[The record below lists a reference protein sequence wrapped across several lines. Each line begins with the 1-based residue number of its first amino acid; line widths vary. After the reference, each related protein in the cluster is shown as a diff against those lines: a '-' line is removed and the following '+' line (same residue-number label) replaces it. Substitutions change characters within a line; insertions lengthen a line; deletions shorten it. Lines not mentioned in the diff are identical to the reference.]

1 MTIKR
6 SDLFTHERRQ
16 QIINILEEQQRA
28 TVPELSRRFDV
39 SEVTIRKDLAWLAN
53 LKPIVR
59 THGGAV
65 LVSGNGNELDF
76 DTRERL
82 QHQEKARIGAAGAN
96 LVNDGE
102 TIALDSSTSALYL
115 ARALRST
122 FKELTV
128 VTNNLRSAMELCG
141 KPGVSVI
148 MSGGI
153 VRWEAYS
160 LINTLE
166 DSIFQHV
173 HIKRAFVGAKGFSL
187 DEGLTDVNRDEV
199 LLKRTMVEAAKEV
212 VALID
217 HTKWDRIALATFC
230 KTDRLKT
237 IITDAATPK
246 HLIATVRDYGIE
258 VVIV

>member
-6 SDLFTHERRQ
+6 PELFTHERRQ
-16 QIINILEEQQRA
+16 QIITILEEQQRA
-28 TVPELSRRFDV
+28 TVPELSRRFAV

-53 LKPIVR
+53 LKPILR

-65 LVSGNGNELDF
+65 LVSGNNSELGF

-82 QHQEKARIGAAGAN
+82 QNLEKVRMGAAAAK
-96 LVNDGE
+96 LVHDGE

-115 ARALRST
+115 ARALGSY
-122 FKELTV
+122 KELTV

-141 KPGVSVI
+141 RPGISVL

-160 LINTLE
+160 LVNTLE
-166 DSIFQHV
+166 ETIFQHV

-187 DEGLTDVNRDEV
+187 AEGLTEVNREEV
-199 LLKRTMVEAAKEV
+199 ALKRAMVEAAKEV

-217 HTKWDRIALATFC
+217 HTKWERIALSTFC
-230 KTDRLKT
+230 KTERLTT
-237 IITDAATPK
+237 IITDSATPI
-246 HLIATVRDYGIE
+246 HLIEQARDHGIE
-258 VVIV
+258 VLIV

>member
-1 MTIKR
+1 MTTNR

-16 QIINILEEQQRA
+16 QIIAILEEQQRA
-28 TVPELSRRFDV
+28 TVPELSRLFAV

-59 THGGAV
+59 THGGAI
-65 LVSGNGNELDF
+65 LVSGTTSELGF

-82 QHQEKARIGAAGAN
+82 QHQEKTRIGIAAAK
-96 LVNDGE
+96 LVDDGE
-102 TIALDSSTSALYL
+102 TIALDSSTSSLYL
-115 ARALRST
+115 VRALGT
-122 FKELTV
+122 YKELTV

-141 KPGVSVI
+141 RPGISVL
-148 MSGGI
+148 MSGGL

-160 LINTLE
+160 LVSTLE
-166 DSIFQHV
+166 ETIFQHV

-187 DEGLTDVNRDEV
+187 AEGLTDINRDEV
-199 LLKRTMVEAAKEV
+199 LFKRDMVAAAKEV

-217 HTKWDRIALATFC
+217 HTKWDKVALATFC

-237 IITDAATPK
+237 IVTDSATPR
-246 HLIATVRDYGIE
+246 HLIEQVRERGIE
-258 VVIV
+258 VIVV